1 MFYTTKILNYQ
12 NIFIKIN
19 FNEFIYYIE
28 NQSNF
33 MLLKLNKIFL

>member
-1 MFYTTKILNYQ
+1 LFYTTKILNYQ

-28 NQSNF
+28 N
-33 MLLKLNKIFL
+33 